1 MTQFAHN
8 DFEIIAK
15 ERTYQGYFAI
25 DTYRIKHRLFAGG
38 WSQVF
43 QRELFERGQAVAV
56 LLYDPHRQQ
65 VVLQEQFRIGALNS
79 DHSPWLI
86 EIVAGIIE
94 PEESAEQVAIRECEE
109 EAGVRVTELEYI
121 GKYFCTPGGSSET
134 ISLYY
139 ALVDSSNIGGI
150 FGLDYEQEDIRV
162 FTMPL
167 ADIRTALE
175 SGKIENA
182 TTIIALQWLLLN
194 QDKLTV

>member
-8 DFEIIAK
+8 DFEVIAK

-94 PEESAEQVAIRECEE
+94 PEESPEQVAIRECEE
-109 EAGVRVTELEYI
+109 EAGVRVNELEYI

-167 ADIRTALE
+167 ADIRAGLE

>member
-25 DTYRIKHRLFAGG
+25 DTYRVKHRLFAGG